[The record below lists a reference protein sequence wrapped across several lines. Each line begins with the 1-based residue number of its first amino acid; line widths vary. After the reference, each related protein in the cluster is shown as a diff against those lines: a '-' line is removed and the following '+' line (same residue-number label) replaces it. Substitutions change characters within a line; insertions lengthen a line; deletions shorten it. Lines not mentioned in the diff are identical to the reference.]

1 MKKFFISMMALAA
14 IATANAEEVV
24 TTVENNNETTAEIA
38 APVESPAPE
47 AETPAKNTWG
57 AKLKAS
63 PFSIGLSMQ
72 TKYIWRGMEMI
83 PAAYESTYKYDADG
97 NPVEDGYTVSGA
109 SAPVLFPTIGF
120 SWKGLYVYAMGG
132 YAVNGKYAEVDFG
145 ASYTWKW
152 LTVGINDYYYPTI
165 NSLEDDYFNYKNRST
180 GHWLEACITIAP
192 EKIPASLTVSNFFAG
207 ADKNLEGKQAYSTYA
222 ELSTWY
228 DFLND
233 HRISATCGMAF
244 NKSCY
249 NGYAKN
255 FGVCNVELKYT
266 YNLTFKN
273 GFALPL
279 SGSYILNPVY
289 KKSYF
294 NFTASFTL

>member
-1 MKKFFISMMALAA
+1 MKTVLLVLCFMTISM
-14 IATANAEEVV
+14 TSFSQEVKD
-24 TTVENNNETTAEIA
+24 
-38 APVESPAPE
+38 APVSSTK
-47 AETPAKNTWG
+47 TPNMEKNNWG

-63 PFSIGLSMQ
+63 PFSIGLSLQ
-72 TKYIWRGMEMI
+72 TKYVWRGMEMI
-83 PAAYESTYKYDADG
+83 PASYETIYKYEDG
-97 NPVEDGYTVSGA
+97 NVVEDGYTKSGA

-145 ASYTWKW
+145 ASYNWKW
-152 LTVGINDYYYPTI
+152 LTVGFNDYYYPTI
-165 NSLEDDYFNYKNRST
+165 TSVEDDYFNYKNRTT
-180 GHWLEACITIAP
+180 GHWLEVCITIAP
-192 EKIPASLTVSNFFAG
+192 EKIPASLTISNFFAG
-207 ADKNLEGKQAYSTYA
+207 NDKRLDGKQAYSTYA

-228 DFLND
+228 DFLRH

-249 NGYAKN
+249 NGYEHD
-255 FGVCNVELKYT
+255 FSVCNVELKYT
-266 YNLTFKN
+266 YNVTFKN

-279 SGSYILNPVY
+279 SASYILNPVY
-289 KKSYF
+289 KKSFF